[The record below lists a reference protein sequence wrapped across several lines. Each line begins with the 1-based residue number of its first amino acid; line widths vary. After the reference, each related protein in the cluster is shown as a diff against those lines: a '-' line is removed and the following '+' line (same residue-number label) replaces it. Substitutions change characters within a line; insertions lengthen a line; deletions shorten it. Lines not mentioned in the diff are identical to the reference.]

1 MPYVD
6 GFLIPVPKRNLR
18 AYQNISKA
26 AGKIWRKLGAL
37 EYRET
42 VGDDLASHPF
52 ASFQKASKAKAGETV
67 VFSWIVYRSRAH
79 RDQVNKKV
87 MKDPA
92 IARMMTNNKSQFD
105 PKRMAY
111 GGFKMIVDL

>member
-1 MPYVD
+1 MRYVD

-18 AYQNISKA
+18 AYQRMSQA
-26 AGKIWRKLGAL
+26 AGQVWRKLGAL

-42 VGDDLASHPF
+42 AGDDLSYPLGVPF
-52 ASFQKASKAKAGETV
+52 PKTIKAKRGETV

-79 RDQVNKKV
+79 RDQVNAKV
-87 MKDPA
+87 MKDPT
-92 IARMMTNNKSQFD
+92 IAKMMTKASPFD

-111 GGFKMIVDL
+111 GGFKMLVDL